1 MRVLYKPKMRL
12 IHDFSSKIRKLGR
25 FSSYTMIPWSKMK
38 KWVEWFVRMLVTC
51 ELTPRWCKYGRPD
64 GVGHTPALN

>member
-12 IHDFSSKIRKLGR
+12 IHDFSSKISSKLGR

-51 ELTPRWCKYGRPD
+51 EFNPGIPGPDTPP
-64 GVGHTPALN
+64 L